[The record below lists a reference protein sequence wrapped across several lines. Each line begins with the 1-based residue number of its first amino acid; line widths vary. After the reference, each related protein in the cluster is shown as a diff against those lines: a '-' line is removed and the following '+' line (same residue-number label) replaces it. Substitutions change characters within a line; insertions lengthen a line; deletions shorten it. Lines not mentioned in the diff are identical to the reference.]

1 MRSSD
6 SRNRNI
12 VFLGQP
18 QDAAAVDSLLSEHDL
33 NLQLVE
39 DADDIIDKVNHDHVG
54 AVILDETNRHDVAD
68 LVRRVRNQSNVPVVV
83 IHGSSDLCDLTD
95 RVAFLEVGADQV
107 FPWLPPREMA
117 ARVHAAWR
125 RASEYAGDEPNGG
138 DDIVFGHL
146 RISPAKFEVIAHGH
160 KIPLALKEFEAL
172 LYLAENA
179 NRVVRTDELLRQV
192 WGYPEGVRTRTH
204 SVHIGRIRAK
214 IEEDPRNPTIIQTVP
229 CLGYKFVSP

>member
-1 MRSSD
+1 VGSS
-6 SRNRNI
+6 SQKRNI

-18 QDAAAVDSLLSEHDL
+18 QDVAVVEDLLSQRGL

-39 DADDIIDKVNHDHVG
+39 DPDELIGRVNHDHVG
-54 AVILDETNRHDVAD
+54 AVILDQTGGHDVPN
-68 LVRRVRNQSNVPVVV
+68 LVRYIRKQSEEVAVVV
-83 IHGSSDLCDLTD
+83 IHGNCEMVD
-95 RVAFLEVGADQV
+95 RVALLEVGADQI
-107 FPWLPPREMA
+107 FPWLPPREIA
-117 ARVHAAWR
+117 ARVHATWR
-125 RASEYAGDEPNGG
+125 RASEYTGNEPNSGG
-138 DDIVFGHL
+138 DFNFGHL
-146 RISPAKFEVIAHGH
+146 KISPAKFEVIAHGH
-160 KIPLALKEFEAL
+160 KIPLTRKEFEAL

-192 WGYPEGVRTRTH
+192 WGYPEGVKTRTH